1 MSSVRIRTRTTR
13 RGDRRYMVAY
23 RLGGRYGCDRSAGT
37 FETLT
42 LARTRRMKVM
52 ELIARGEHD
61 QIPELANPDPATTAE
76 PAGTWPLLHQQWLE
90 GTHNLKPST
99 RDTYERH
106 GRSLAKMIGDRD
118 PTRFDWKDCRDLVTN
133 LVEQGLAPRRA
144 RARPTNR
151 QGLHRHVQAR
161 PRLRRRRAQP
171 GPRPARQTPPPTR
184 QTTTDTQPR
193 PHPGDPHPPPPTPPD
208 PLRHP

>member
-23 RLGGRYGCDRSAGT
+23 RLGGRYGRDRSAGT

-42 LARTRRMKVM
+42 LARARRMKVM

-61 QIPELANPDPATTAE
+61 QIPELANPELATTAE
-76 PAGTWPLLHQQWLE
+76 PAGTWTELHQQWID

-99 RDTYERH
+99 KNTYQQH

-133 LVEQGLAPRRA
+133 LVEQGLAHEPS
-144 RARPTNR
+144 RPTSTR
-151 QGLHRHVQAR
+151 SSSSSTSQASSR
-161 PRLRRRRAQP
+161 T
-171 GPRPARQTPPPTR
+171 RPATGASNSPANPPNNHGYPAAPTSGR
-184 QTTTDTQPR
+184 SA
-193 PHPGDPHPPPPTPPD
+193 PTSPNTS
-208 PLRHP
+208 